1 MLWIDKS
8 WTRDFRLLFL
18 LSILDLCITTY
29 QTLFFYFLIENCHQ
43 KSKMIVAQ
51 ITAWY
56 ENQLLEFVSPNNF
69 MPESTL
75 CFPPFF
81 SYACQI
87 SVFYRCPEHCVLQP
101 FLHFHPESFWVLFLW
116 TFLVLYIYIVYPLVK
131 LRHPMFVLFLTV
143 FFNLET
149 IESDPFFAKVRK
161 MYVLTYLI
169 TLKILLIR
177 NFHRKK
183 LLIFVP

>member
-1 MLWIDKS
+1 MDS
-8 WTRDFRLLFL
+8 WFQIV
-18 LSILDLCITTY
+18 ILIIYFGYLCSTY

-116 TFLVLYIYIVYPLVK
+116 TFSVICTHFLCHLVRNI
-131 LRHPMFVLFLTV
+131 FLI
-143 FFNLET
+143 FFNLNLDSNLD
-149 IESDPFFAKVRK
+149 IYK
-161 MYVLTYLI
+161 
-169 TLKILLIR
+169 
-177 NFHRKK
+177 
-183 LLIFVP
+183 

>member
-1 MLWIDKS
+1 MLWGS
-8 WTRDFRLLFL
+8 SA
-18 LSILDLCITTY
+18 LSEFCTSLSKLPTLWHCVKVKQRYQCI
-29 QTLFFYFLIENCHQ
+29 Q
-43 KSKMIVAQ
+43 KFA
-51 ITAWY
+51 
-56 ENQLLEFVSPNNF
+56 SPNPF
-69 MPESTL
+69 PSESTL

-81 SYACQI
+81 QLCLSNKCI
-87 SVFYRCPEHCVLQP
+87 LSVSGALCVTTFPSFSSGILLGP
-101 FLHFHPESFWVLFLW
+101 FSLNFFSLIHIF
-116 TFLVLYIYIVYPLVK
+116 YPLVK
-131 LRHPMFVLFLTV
+131 LCHPMFVLFLTV